1 MRRVVLMVALALAL
15 PTAALADSILHYTN
29 SSGTISASDSGL
41 SLTSTLV
48 SVQTFPG
55 GPLTI
60 GDLGTLSITAGAFT
74 PSSPG
79 GDVSGSGVFGPGTL
93 TLTGTG
99 GGVLFSGTFSQATW
113 TKTDL
118 TLGGLTEYDLKI
130 TLNDGRGSTAQVTFF
145 STSDFTGQGVV
156 AEGST
161 FVVVP
166 EPGTMGLLGTGL
178 VGIAGLVRRKLKV

>member
-15 PTAALADSILHYTN
+15 PTAALANSIIDYTN
-29 SSGTISASDSGL
+29 AGGAVTATDSGI

-48 SVQTFPG
+48 AIHTVG
-55 GPLTI
+55 GPVTA
-60 GDLGTLSITAGAFT
+60 GDLGTLTITAGAMT
-74 PSSPG
+74 
-79 GDVSGSGVFGPGTL
+79 SGSAAGGGTFGPGTL
-93 TLTGTG
+93 TITATG
-99 GGVLFSGTFSQATW
+99 GAVLFSGTFASAEW
-113 TKTDL
+113 TKGSTA
-118 TLGGLTEYDLKI
+118 GGMVEYDLKI
-130 TLNDGRGSTAQVTFF
+130 TLNDSRGSSFQTSFF
-145 STSDFTGQGVV
+145 STGDFTGQGFV